1 MDIDIVVLSVLSP
14 SCFVIL
20 NLQRR
25 ILYIAK
31 EVKVMYEL
39 TKTTSVMEQKNQKRK
54 NADILKKKV
63 SFKYF
68 LKTVSVF
75 LIYFLLSK
83 DCSFFNCLICVFLIF
98 TGLIDTVDVRD

>member
-1 MDIDIVVLSVLSP
+1 MDIDIVVLSVLSL

-54 NADILKKKV
+54 NADMLKKPLN
-63 SFKYF
+63 SAG
-68 LKTVSVF
+68 
-75 LIYFLLSK
+75 
-83 DCSFFNCLICVFLIF
+83 FFM
-98 TGLIDTVDVRD
+98 

>member
-1 MDIDIVVLSVLSP
+1 MDIDIVVLSVLSL

-20 NLQRR
+20 NLQKQ
-25 ILYIAK
+25 ILYITR

-63 SFKYF
+63 AFKYF
-68 LKTVSVF
+68 LRTVSVF

-83 DCSFFNCLICVFLIF
+83 DCSFFNCLVCIFLIF
-98 TGLIDTVDVRD
+98 TSLIDTVTVHE